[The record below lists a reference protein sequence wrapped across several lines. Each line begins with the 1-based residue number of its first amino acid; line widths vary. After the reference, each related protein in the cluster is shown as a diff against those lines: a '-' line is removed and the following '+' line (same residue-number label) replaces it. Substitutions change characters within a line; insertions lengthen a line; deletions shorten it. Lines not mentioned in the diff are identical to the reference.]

1 MNIAIVD
8 DLEEEREKLKK
19 CLDTYAQEK
28 RLECNIR
35 MFTSA
40 DEFMAGYR
48 PLLYTIVFLDIYM
61 PGRTGIEAAQEI
73 RTMDN
78 DTILIF
84 LTESMDYMPEAFN
97 CHAYDYI
104 QKPAQQDKIS
114 KIMDELM
121 SKNRSDERSFSF
133 ISDRENYDIPYADI
147 VAICSSGHYL
157 EITDKKGKTYK
168 TRITFQQV
176 SEELE
181 NEPRFL
187 LVNRGILV
195 NMDFIQKFQDGM
207 CQLEG
212 GIMMPANVRN
222 SKSIEDIWHNY
233 LFTKIRNRSMERSS
247 LK

>member
-1 MNIAIVD
+1 M
-8 DLEEEREKLKK
+8 
-19 CLDTYAQEK
+19 
-28 RLECNIR
+28 
-35 MFTSA
+35 
-40 DEFMAGYR
+40 
-48 PLLYTIVFLDIYM
+48 
-61 PGRTGIEAAQEI
+61 
-73 RTMDN
+73 
-78 DTILIF
+78 
-84 LTESMDYMPEAFN
+84 
-97 CHAYDYI
+97 
-104 QKPAQQDKIS
+104 
-114 KIMDELM
+114 
-121 SKNRSDERSFSF
+121 
-133 ISDRENYDIPYADI
+133 
-147 VAICSSGHYL
+147 
-157 EITDKKGKTYK
+157 
-168 TRITFQQV
+168 